1 MPSAN
6 CLRSLSQLS
15 LDATAHAT
23 AASRFLH
30 PRVACFSTSTA
41 RHANNTLMKKKGMVA
56 APKKGVKT
64 LNTKKSK
71 GGGSADAGKRPAPGA
86 RKAQRKRIV
95 LSNDNALEVSSLKDL
110 TKATV
115 FSEANEGRV
124 VGLPEPV
131 VDALRSVDAFKV
143 TQGWSFFRRPA
154 VLMRKEAIHLAK
166 LFQDVEEAATG
177 KDKKTIRRIIT
188 GQRMGGKTTLLLQGL
203 SVAFLRQWFV
213 INLPECY
220 DIVNAHTEYAPLE
233 GSEPTQY
240 TQDMYTATLLSQT
253 LKANEAYFEQAKI
266 TQKHDLNVPLPAS
279 GKLKDLIAVGMA
291 NPDVAWPVFK
301 ALWAEL
307 SQPGQPQILLAADGL
322 SHMMRNSDYLNADV
336 KPIHA
341 HDLTI
346 VRHFVDHLSGV
357 KQLPNGGIVLAATSK
372 SNARSSPAMDF
383 RIKEAE
389 AIKAQTSVPQW
400 NPYTS
405 VDKRTMDALKDLADP
420 KADLD
425 ILEVGGVSKE
435 EARSI
440 MEYYAESGM
449 LKHQVNDVL
458 VTEKWSL
465 AGMGNIGEL
474 EKASV
479 RTRL

>member
-6 CLRSLSQLS
+6 CLRGFSQLS

-23 AASRFLH
+23 AASRFVQ
-30 PRVACFSTSTA
+30 PRVACFSTSAA
-41 RHANNTLMKKKGMVA
+41 RYANPQMKKKGVTA

-71 GGGSADAGKRPAPGA
+71 GAAAADAGKRPPPGE

-110 TKATV
+110 SKENI
-115 FSEANEGRV
+115 FSEAHEGLV

-131 VDALRSVDAFKV
+131 VDALRDVEAFKT

-154 VLMRKEAIHLAK
+154 VLMRKEAVQLAK
-166 LFQDVEEAATG
+166 LFKDVEEAASG

-188 GQRMGGKTTLLLQGL
+188 GTRMSGKSTLLLQGL
-203 SVAFLRQWFV
+203 SVAFLREWFV
-213 INLPECY
+213 INLPECQ

-240 TQDMYTATLLSQT
+240 TQETYTAALLSQI
-253 LKANEAYFEQAKI
+253 LKSNKAYFEQAKI
-266 TQKHDLNVPLPAS
+266 TQKHELPVPLPAKA
-279 GKLKDLIAVGMA
+279 KLKDLVTVGIAT
-291 NPDVAWPVFK
+291 PEVAWPVFQ

-307 SQPGQPQILLAADGL
+307 SQPGQPQVLLAAEGL
-322 SHMMRNSDYLNADV
+322 SHIMRNSEYMNADV

-357 KQLPNGGIVLAATSK
+357 KQLPNGGVVLAATSK
-372 SNARSSPAMDF
+372 SNAPSSPAMDF
-383 RIKEAE
+383 RIKAAE
-389 AIKAQTSVPQW
+389 ALKAGTSLPQW

-405 VDKRTMDALKDLADP
+405 VDARTMEALKDLADP

-425 ILEVGGVSKE
+425 ILEIGGLSKE

-449 LKHQVNDVL
+449 LRHQVDDGFVAQ
-458 VTEKWSL
+458 KWSL

-479 RTRL
+479 RARI